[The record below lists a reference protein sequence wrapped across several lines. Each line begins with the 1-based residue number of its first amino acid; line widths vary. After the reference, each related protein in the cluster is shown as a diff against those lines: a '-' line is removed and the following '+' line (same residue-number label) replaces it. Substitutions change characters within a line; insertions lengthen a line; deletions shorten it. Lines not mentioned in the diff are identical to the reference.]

1 MKEIDILLAKYENCE
16 LSLQEE
22 ADLKRRLLELPGN
35 EYALYKQ
42 LFNAYAELN
51 KNDVTAAHV
60 HNNIVSKLR
69 VHTPIS
75 KRRIFQYAYLS
86 VAASIVLAVG
96 FFGLTQQKEAFV
108 IEQGVRYDD
117 MEKAVGCAD
126 EAVTEAIAPLKS
138 SMQSLQPIKGLEGSL
153 KPSYMATA
161 IKDSSYKVRD
171 DSMMKSRN

>member
-1 MKEIDILLAKYENCE
+1 MNEIDVLLEKYENCE

-22 ADLKRRLLELPGN
+22 ADLKKRLSELSGN
-35 EYALYKQ
+35 QYTAYKQ

-51 KNDVTAAHV
+51 KGDVLDAHV
-60 HNNIVSKLR
+60 QQNIVSKLR
-69 VHTPIS
+69 VHKPIS
-75 KRRIFQYAYLS
+75 KRRIFHYAYLS

-126 EAVTEAIAPLKS
+126 EAITEAIAPLKS

-153 KPSYMATA
+153 QPSYIATT
-161 IKDSSYKVRD
+161 IKDSSYKVID
-171 DSMMKSRN
+171 DSMLKSRN